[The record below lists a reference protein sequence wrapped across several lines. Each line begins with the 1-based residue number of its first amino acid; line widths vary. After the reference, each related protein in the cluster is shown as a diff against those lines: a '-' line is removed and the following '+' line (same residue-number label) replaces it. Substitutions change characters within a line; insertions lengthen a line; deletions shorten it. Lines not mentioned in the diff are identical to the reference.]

1 MGASRE
7 SFRISDRIRYH
18 KTWVTKIAAIYF
30 LLESVIIDK
39 WSRQMFMKDNYIQP
53 FNKIIGCK
61 LFGHKFYHT
70 STNGEWCCSKCWK
83 YISEQQYE
91 SIERRKKLLRIKKRI

>member
-7 SFRISDRIRYH
+7 SFRIRDRIRHH
-18 KTWVTKIAAIYF
+18 KSLVTKIVAIYY
-30 LLESVIIDK
+30 LLELVMKDK
-39 WSRQMFMKDNYIQP
+39 WSRRLFMKDNYIQP
-53 FNKIIGCK
+53 FNKMIGCK

-70 STNGEWCCSKCWK
+70 STNGDWCCSKCWK

-91 SIERRKKLLRIKKRI
+91 SIERRKKLLKIKKRI